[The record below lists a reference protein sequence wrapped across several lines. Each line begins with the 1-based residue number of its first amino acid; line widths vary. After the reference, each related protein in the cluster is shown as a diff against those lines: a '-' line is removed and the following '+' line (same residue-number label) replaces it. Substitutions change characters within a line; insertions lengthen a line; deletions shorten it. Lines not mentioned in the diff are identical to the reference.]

1 MTSRPVPSPLN
12 LTRLNRGVVQ
22 QPKVMRLLVDLR
34 VEELLAEV
42 EGESESAEDFDV
54 EEVAVG
60 EEGVHEGCLGVGS
73 EG

>member
-1 MTSRPVPSPLN
+1 
-12 LTRLNRGVVQ
+12 
-22 QPKVMRLLVDLR
+22 MRLLVDLR

-73 EG
+73 EGQRWEWVEGGEKGGKV